1 MYDFHFFSETV
12 AIITFESH
20 KIKKFFYKYL
30 TNRLKY
36 HKIKTVT
43 ELLII

>member
-20 KIKKFFYKYL
+20 KIK
-30 TNRLKY
+30 
-36 HKIKTVT
+36 TVT

>member
-20 KIKKFFYKYL
+20 KIKNFYKYL

-36 HKIKTVT
+36 LKMKMVT
-43 ELLII
+43 ELLMI

>member
-20 KIKKFFYKYL
+20 KIKNFYKYL

-36 HKIKTVT
+36 HKMKMVT